1 MVIDLL
7 EFVVRNLRENVGRWP
22 EISEESKV
30 PYSTVAKIGQGE
42 TENPRVESVQKLADY
57 FARKAAPA
65 VPAPE
70 PAERAA

>member
-22 EISEESKV
+22 QIAEASGV

-42 TENPRVESVQKLADY
+42 TENPRVESVQRLADY
-57 FARKAAPA
+57 FSGRQST
-65 VPAPE
+65 PE
-70 PAERAA
+70 PAEQAN